1 MTVRSPAVDAPVW
14 IERPTERGRAM
25 VAGARREPYW
35 LDRPERPS
43 ARPSLAGDLDCDL
56 LVVGGGFT
64 GLWTAVQAAEEDPSR
79 RVVLLEGGRIA
90 DGASGRN
97 GGFCA
102 ASITHGLAN
111 GVARFAD
118 EMPTLVRLGVE
129 TLDAIEAALGRL
141 AIDAAFER
149 VGELDVATFDWQ
161 VADLE
166 EQARTAREL
175 GVDVTVRRAGD
186 TAADIRSPM
195 VVASSHD
202 PTVALVDP
210 AKLAWGLADAA
221 ERLGVTV
228 HEHTP
233 VTRVRRDRRR
243 GVRAVCDGGVVTADR
258 VVLATAAARPLLR
271 RNRLSVVPVFDY
283 ALMTEPL
290 TPEQLTAIGW
300 SGREGLADVG
310 NRFHYIRRTVD
321 DRVLFGGWDAV
332 YHFGSD
338 DDPRHHV
345 ADDEFA
351 LLADHLVQMFP
362 ALDGVGI
369 SHAWGGAIDTCSR
382 FCAFWD
388 RALGGRVVS
397 VLGFTGLGVGAS
409 HFGARVALDLV
420 DGRDTERTRLSMVRT
435 RPLPFPPEPLRWI
448 GITLT
453 RRAFARADR
462 DRGRRGV
469 WLRAMDAVGLGFDS

>member
-1 MTVRSPAVDAPVW
+1 
-14 IERPTERGRAM
+14 M
-25 VAGARREPYW
+25 VADARRVPYW
-35 LDRPERPS
+35 LDRPDRPA
-43 ARPSLAGDLDCDL
+43 ARLALDGDLDCDL

-64 GLWTAVQAAEEDPSR
+64 GLWTAVQAAEEDPGR
-79 RVVLLEGGRIA
+79 RVVLLEGDRIA
-90 DGASGRN
+90 EGASGRN

-102 ASITHGLAN
+102 ASLTHGIAN
-111 GVARFAD
+111 GLSRFRD
-118 EMPTLVRLGVE
+118 EMPALLDMGLA
-129 TLDAIEAALGRL
+129 TLDAIEETLDRL
-141 AIDAAFER
+141 RIDAAFER

-166 EQARTAREL
+166 SDARTARDL
-175 GVDVTVRRAGD
+175 GLDVTFRRAGD
-186 TAADIRSPM
+186 TDADIRSPM
-195 VVASSHD
+195 VAAYAHD

-210 AKLAWGLADAA
+210 ARLAWGLADAA
-221 ERLGVTV
+221 ERLGVRILENSAVTV
-228 HEHTP
+228 L
-233 VTRVRRDRRR
+233 RRHRGG
-243 GVRAVCDGGVVTADR
+243 GVRAICHRGAVTADR
-258 VVLATAAARPLLR
+258 AVIATAAARPLLR
-271 RNRLSVVPVFDY
+271 RNRLSMVPVFDY
-283 ALMTEPL
+283 ALMTAPL
-290 TPEQLTAIGW
+290 TPEQLADIGW

-321 DRVLFGGWDAV
+321 DRMLFGGWDAV

-338 DDPRHHV
+338 DDPRHRV
-345 ADDEFA
+345 DDDEFA
-351 LLADHLVQMFP
+351 VLAEHLVQMFP
-362 ALDGVGI
+362 TLADVAI
-369 SHAWGGAIDTCSR
+369 THAWGGAIDTCSR

-420 DGRDTERTRLSMVRT
+420 DGRDTDRTRLSMVRG

-462 DRGRRGV
+462 DHGRRGP
-469 WLRAMDAVGLGFDS
+469 WLRAMDALGLGFDS